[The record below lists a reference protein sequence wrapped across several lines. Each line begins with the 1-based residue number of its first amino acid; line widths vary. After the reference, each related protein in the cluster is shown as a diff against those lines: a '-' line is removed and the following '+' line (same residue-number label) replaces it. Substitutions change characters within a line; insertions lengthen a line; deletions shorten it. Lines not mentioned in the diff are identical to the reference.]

1 MPPNPGESCTIKVWV
16 QPKSSRNQV
25 DGFQDGALRVRVTA
39 APTEGQANAAVIAIL
54 AKTLGVSKSR
64 LEIIRGYSSR
74 DKVVS
79 VDTLTEQEVQ
89 RKIEVGVN
97 SCLNRGESKI
107 CR

>member
-1 MPPNPGESCTIKVWV
+1 MPPNPGESCTIKVRV

-39 APTEGQANAAVIAIL
+39 APTEGQANAAVIALL

-79 VDTLTEQEVQ
+79 VDTLTDQEVRQ
-89 RKIEVGVN
+89 KLGVGFN
-97 SCLNRGESKI
+97 S
-107 CR
+107 

>member
-1 MPPNPGESCTIKVWV
+1 MPRNPGESCTIKVRV

-97 SCLNRGESKI
+97 S
-107 CR
+107 

>member
-1 MPPNPGESCTIKVWV
+1 MPPNPGESCTIKVRV

-25 DGFQDGALRVRVTA
+25 DSFQDGTLRVRVTA

-89 RKIEVGVN
+89 RKIEAGVN
-97 SCLNRGESKI
+97 S
-107 CR
+107 

>member
-1 MPPNPGESCTIKVWV
+1 MPPNPGESCTIKVQV

-39 APTEGQANAAVIAIL
+39 APTEGQANAAVIALL

-64 LEIIRGYSSR
+64 LEIIRGYSAR

-79 VDTLTEQEVQ
+79 VDTLTEQEVR
-89 RKIEVGVN
+89 RKIGVGVN
-97 SCLNRGESKI
+97 S
-107 CR
+107 

>member
-1 MPPNPGESCTIKVWV
+1 MPSNPGESCTIKVRV

-39 APTEGQANAAVIAIL
+39 APTEGQANAAVIALL

-64 LEIIRGYSSR
+64 LGIIRGYSSR

-79 VDTLTEQEVQ
+79 VDTLTDQEVR
-89 RKIEVGVN
+89 RKLGVGVN
-97 SCLNRGESKI
+97 S
-107 CR
+107 

>member
-1 MPPNPGESCTIKVWV
+1 MPPNPGESCTIKVRV

-39 APTEGQANAAVIAIL
+39 APTEGQANAAVIALL

-64 LEIIRGYSSR
+64 LGIIRGYSSR

-79 VDTLTEQEVQ
+79 VDTLTDQEVR
-89 RKIEVGVN
+89 RKLGVGVN
-97 SCLNRGESKI
+97 S
-107 CR
+107 

>member
-1 MPPNPGESCTIKVWV
+1 MPPNPGESCTIKVRV

-25 DGFQDGALRVRVTA
+25 GGFQDGTLRVRVTA
-39 APTEGQANAAVIAIL
+39 APTEGQANAAVIALL

-97 SCLNRGESKI
+97 S
-107 CR
+107 

>member
-1 MPPNPGESCTIKVWV
+1 MPPNPGESCTIKVRV

-25 DGFQDGALRVRVTA
+25 DGFQDGTLRVRVTA

-74 DKVVS
+74 DKVIS
-79 VDTLTEQEVQ
+79 VDALTEQEVR
-89 RKIEVGVN
+89 RKIEVGVD
-97 SCLNRGESKI
+97 S
-107 CR
+107 

>member
-1 MPPNPGESCTIKVWV
+1 MPPNPGESCTIKVRV

-74 DKVVS
+74 DKVIS
-79 VDTLTEQEVQ
+79 VDALTEQEVR
-89 RKIEVGVN
+89 RKIEVGVD
-97 SCLNRGESKI
+97 S
-107 CR
+107 

>member
-1 MPPNPGESCTIKVWV
+1 MPPNPGESCTIKVRV

-64 LEIIRGYSSR
+64 LEIIRGHTSR
-74 DKVVS
+74 DKVIS
-79 VDTLTEQEVQ
+79 VDALTEQEVG
-89 RKIEVGVN
+89 RKIEVGVD
-97 SCLNRGESKI
+97 C
-107 CR
+107 

>member
-64 LEIIRGYSSR
+64 LEIIRGHSSR
-74 DKVVS
+74 DKVIS
-79 VDTLTEQEVQ
+79 VDALTEQEVR
-89 RKIEVGVN
+89 RKIEVGVD
-97 SCLNRGESKI
+97 S
-107 CR
+107 

>member
-1 MPPNPGESCTIKVWV
+1 MPPNPGESCTIKVRV

-25 DGFQDGALRVRVTA
+25 DSFQDGTLRVRVTA

-89 RKIEVGVN
+89 RKIGVGVN
-97 SCLNRGESKI
+97 S
-107 CR
+107 

>member
-1 MPPNPGESCTIKVWV
+1 MPPNPGESCTIKVRV

-39 APTEGQANAAVIAIL
+39 APTEGQANAAVIALL

-79 VDTLTEQEVQ
+79 VDTLTDQEVR
-89 RKIEVGVN
+89 RKLGVGVN
-97 SCLNRGESKI
+97 G
-107 CR
+107 

>member
-1 MPPNPGESCTIKVWV
+1 MPPNLGESCTIKIRV

-39 APTEGQANAAVIAIL
+39 APTEGQANATVIAIL

-89 RKIEVGVN
+89 RKIEAGVN
-97 SCLNRGESKI
+97 S
-107 CR
+107 

>member
-1 MPPNPGESCTIKVWV
+1 MPPNPGESCTIKIRV

-79 VDTLTEQEVQ
+79 VDRLTEQEVQ
-89 RKIEVGVN
+89 RKIEPGVN
-97 SCLNRGESKI
+97 S
-107 CR
+107 

>member
-1 MPPNPGESCTIKVWV
+1 MPSNPGESCTIKVRV

-39 APTEGQANAAVIAIL
+39 APTEGQANAAVIALL

-64 LEIIRGYSSR
+64 LGIIRGYSSR

-79 VDTLTEQEVQ
+79 VDTLTEQEVRQ
-89 RKIEVGVN
+89 KIEVGVN
-97 SCLNRGESKI
+97 S
-107 CR
+107 

>member
-1 MPPNPGESCTIKVWV
+1 MPPNPGESCTIKVRV

-79 VDTLTEQEVQ
+79 VDTLTEQEVR

-97 SCLNRGESKI
+97 S
-107 CR
+107 

>member
-1 MPPNPGESCTIKVWV
+1 MPSNPGESCTIKVRV

-39 APTEGQANAAVIAIL
+39 APTEGQANAAVIALL

-64 LEIIRGYSSR
+64 LGIIRGYSSR

-79 VDTLTEQEVQ
+79 VGTLTEQEVR

-97 SCLNRGESKI
+97 S
-107 CR
+107 

>member
-1 MPPNPGESCTIKVWV
+1 MPPNPGESCTIKVRV

-39 APTEGQANAAVIAIL
+39 APTEGQANAAVIALL

-79 VDTLTEQEVQ
+79 VDTLTEQEVR

-97 SCLNRGESKI
+97 S
-107 CR
+107 

>member
-1 MPPNPGESCTIKVWV
+1 MPPNPGESCTIKVRV

-25 DGFQDGALRVRVTA
+25 GGFQDGTLRVRVTA
-39 APTEGQANAAVIAIL
+39 APTEGQANAAVIALL

-79 VDTLTEQEVQ
+79 VDTLTDQEVR
-89 RKIEVGVN
+89 RKLGVGVN
-97 SCLNRGESKI
+97 S
-107 CR
+107 

>member
-1 MPPNPGESCTIKVWV
+1 MPPNPGESCTIKIRV

-39 APTEGQANAAVIAIL
+39 APTEGQANAAVIALL

-89 RKIEVGVN
+89 RKIEAGVN
-97 SCLNRGESKI
+97 S
-107 CR
+107 

>member
-1 MPPNPGESCTIKVWV
+1 MPPNPGESCTIKVRV

-25 DGFQDGALRVRVTA
+25 DGFQDRALRVRVTA

-74 DKVVS
+74 DKVIS
-79 VDTLTEQEVQ
+79 VDALTEQEVR
-89 RKIEVGVN
+89 RKIEVGVD
-97 SCLNRGESKI
+97 S
-107 CR
+107 

>member
-79 VDTLTEQEVQ
+79 VDTLTEQEVR
-89 RKIEVGVN
+89 RKIEVGVD
-97 SCLNRGESKI
+97 S
-107 CR
+107 

>member
-1 MPPNPGESCTIKVWV
+1 MPPNPGESCTIKVRV

-39 APTEGQANAAVIAIL
+39 APTEGQANAAVIALL

-74 DKVVS
+74 DKVV
-79 VDTLTEQEVQ
+79 
-89 RKIEVGVN
+89 
-97 SCLNRGESKI
+97 
-107 CR
+107 

>member
-1 MPPNPGESCTIKVWV
+1 MPPNPDESCTIKVRV

-64 LEIIRGYSSR
+64 LEIIRGHTSR
-74 DKVVS
+74 DKVIS
-79 VDTLTEQEVQ
+79 VDALTEQEVR
-89 RKIEVGVN
+89 RKIEVGVD
-97 SCLNRGESKI
+97 S
-107 CR
+107 

>member
-1 MPPNPGESCTIKVWV
+1 MPPNPGESCTIKVRV
-16 QPKSSRNQV
+16 QPKSCRNQV
-25 DGFQDGALRVRVTA
+25 DSFRDGTLRVRVTA

-97 SCLNRGESKI
+97 S
-107 CR
+107 

>member
-1 MPPNPGESCTIKVWV
+1 MPPNPGESCTIKVRV

-25 DGFQDGALRVRVTA
+25 GGFQDGTLRVRVTA
-39 APTEGQANAAVIAIL
+39 APTEGQANAAVIALL

-79 VDTLTEQEVQ
+79 VDTLTDQEVR
-89 RKIEVGVN
+89 RKLRVGVN
-97 SCLNRGESKI
+97 S
-107 CR
+107 

>member
-1 MPPNPGESCTIKVWV
+1 MPPNPGESCTIKVRV

-79 VDTLTEQEVQ
+79 IDTLTEEEVQ
-89 RKIEVGVN
+89 RKIEIGVN
-97 SCLNRGESKI
+97 S
-107 CR
+107 